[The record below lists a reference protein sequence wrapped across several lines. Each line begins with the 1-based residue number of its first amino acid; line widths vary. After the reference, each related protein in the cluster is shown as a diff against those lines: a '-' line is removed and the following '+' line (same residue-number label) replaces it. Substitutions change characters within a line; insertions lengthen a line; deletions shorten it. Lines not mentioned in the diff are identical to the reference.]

1 MLNLKII
8 MHLNE
13 LEVQSEQINT
23 KEVIGM
29 KFDLFS
35 LLFIL
40 VYD

>member
-1 MLNLKII
+1 